1 MSEHHTAAKAQEEHS
16 KVNENSEGFDF
27 SSEFDRL
34 VNAHGKI
41 TSELLTAANRY
52 FLYFSFFES
61 LLLGCNGSQ
70 RKSSAYAEK
79 LLEMDVVD
87 HGVLNATYGVFSKR
101 YSSNWDSYESLCGG
115 TKNTSEEVQKKYF
128 STMQEKSTDP
138 QTQLELCLFVCFR
151 LRNNL
156 FHGPKWRYFL
166 NDQEE
171 LLLEAGNLIHSI
183 LSRAKSPDDWTFVNI
198 LELTE

>member
-1 MSEHHTAAKAQEEHS
+1 MSEHHAAAKAQEEHN
-16 KVNENSEGFDF
+16 KDNENSEGFDF
-27 SSEFDRL
+27 PSEFDRL
-34 VNAHGKI
+34 INAQGKI

-79 LLEMDVVD
+79 LLEMNVVD
-87 HGVLNATYGVFSKR
+87 LGILNTTYSVFSER
-101 YSSNWDSYESLCGG
+101 YSSHRDRYESLCGG
-115 TKNTSEEVQKKYF
+115 AENTSQKVQDKYF

-166 NDQEE
+166 NGQEE

-183 LSRAKSPDDWTFVNI
+183 LHRAKNPDGWTFVNI

>member
-1 MSEHHTAAKAQEEHS
+1 MSEHHAAAKAQEEHN
-16 KVNENSEGFDF
+16 KGNENSEGFDF
-27 SSEFDRL
+27 PSEFDRL
-34 VNAHGKI
+34 INAQGKI

-61 LLLGCNGSQ
+61 LLLGCNGGQ
-70 RKSSAYAEK
+70 GKSSAYAEK
-79 LLEMDVVD
+79 LLKMNVVD
-87 HGVLNATYGVFSKR
+87 LGILNTTYSVFSER
-101 YSSNWDSYESLCGG
+101 YSSHRDRYESLCGG
-115 TKNTSEEVQKKYF
+115 KENTPQKVQDKYF
-128 STMQEKSTDP
+128 STMQEKSTAP

-171 LLLEAGNLIHSI
+171 LLLEAGNFIHSI
-183 LSRAKSPDDWTFVNI
+183 LHRAKNPNGWTFVNI